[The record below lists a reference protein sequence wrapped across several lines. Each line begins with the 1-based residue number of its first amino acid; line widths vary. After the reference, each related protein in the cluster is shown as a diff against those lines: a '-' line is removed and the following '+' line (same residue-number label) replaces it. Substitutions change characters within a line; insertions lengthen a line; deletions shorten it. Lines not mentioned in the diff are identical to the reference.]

1 MRGATATT
9 CTTAATHG
17 RATPLLA
24 PSALEAL
31 AQYAFPGNVR
41 ELENILERALA
52 LAEEDCIGAD
62 DLRLPQHAPRA
73 PGSAA
78 PAEAVAD
85 LQPGSAALPSY
96 IEQLERSA
104 IQRARDENRWDK
116 TRTAAQRGITFRAL
130 RYKLKKL
137 GMDAGRWPATSCI
150 AASTHGVDLPQSL
163 VTRLIS
169 ARLVMPAA
177 AFFNADCRRSFTP
190 ICCAASAI
198 CSELPPASTI
208 VAISSVIGITW

>member
-1 MRGATATT
+1 
-9 CTTAATHG
+9 
-17 RATPLLA
+17 
-24 PSALEAL
+24 LEAL

-104 IQRARDENRWDK
+104 IQRALEENRWNK
-116 TRTAAQRGITFRAL
+116 TRTAAQLGITFRAL

-137 GMDAGRWPATSCI
+137 GM
-150 AASTHGVDLPQSL
+150 
-163 VTRLIS
+163 
-169 ARLVMPAA
+169 
-177 AFFNADCRRSFTP
+177 
-190 ICCAASAI
+190 
-198 CSELPPASTI
+198 E
-208 VAISSVIGITW
+208 